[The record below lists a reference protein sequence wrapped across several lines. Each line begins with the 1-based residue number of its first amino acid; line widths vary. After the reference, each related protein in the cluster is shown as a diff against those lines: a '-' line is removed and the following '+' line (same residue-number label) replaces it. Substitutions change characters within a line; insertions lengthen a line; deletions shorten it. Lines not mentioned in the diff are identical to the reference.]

1 MKPIITIIFL
11 FLLRL
16 LSAQA
21 LPDTVTLEFVQRLAR
36 QNALSVK
43 TAEVNSSLA
52 ALDQQLYRARTKPR
66 LDFSA
71 NLPNY
76 FSSFN
81 ETVQP
86 DGTVAFRPISI
97 NNSTAQ
103 LTLSQPIT
111 ATGGTF
117 FVRTNLQ
124 RFDDYENDQTN
135 YNGIPVR
142 VGFLQPIFGFN
153 TWKWQKKILPLAA
166 EEATSLHNAELQ
178 EVTALA
184 TRLFFELLIADQ
196 NRQIAKGNQAANERL
211 FNIAKERY
219 ELGKINRGD
228 LVQLELELAASGQ
241 NLIQADRSVARA
253 SLAIYTLLGENF
265 TGASLI
271 PAEQSDL
278 NAPQV
283 DPAEALRLARARRP
297 ETISQQ
303 RRVLEAE
310 RDLEQTKRQF
320 GPQLQ
325 FNASLGLV
333 RSDPEL
339 SNIYSDPQSEQ
350 IVSLQFS
357 IPILDWGERK
367 LAVKQATVQRDF
379 VQLQNQREQL
389 SLENNLLLAVDQ
401 WNQLAAELELSDR
414 IRTLASDR
422 FQISSESYLLG
433 SIPLTELTLAQQN
446 RDQLARAYLS
456 TLTTYWLTYA
466 ELQRLTL
473 YDFVKKEPL

>member
-1 MKPIITIIFL
+1 MKVIITVILL

-16 LSAQA
+16 LTAQG
-21 LPDTVTLEFVQRLAR
+21 LPDTISLEQVQNLAR
-36 QNALSVK
+36 QRALSIRSAQ
-43 TAEVNSSLA
+43 TNLDIAE
-52 ALDQQLYRARTKPR
+52 LDQDLYRARTKPR

-76 FSSFN
+76 FSSFS
-81 ETVQP
+81 ETTQP

-97 NNSTAQ
+97 NNSFAQ
-103 LTLSQPIT
+103 LSLSQPIT
-111 ATGGTF
+111 ATGGTI
-117 FVRTNLQ
+117 FVRTNIQ

-135 YNGIPVR
+135 YNGFPVR
-142 VGFLQPIFGFN
+142 IGFTQPIFGFN
-153 TWKWQKKILPLAA
+153 QWKWQKKILPLAS
-166 EEATSLHNAELQ
+166 EEARSLHAAELQ
-178 EVTALA
+178 EVSALA

-196 NRQIAKGNQAANERL
+196 DRQIALGNQAANERL
-211 FNIAKERY
+211 FTIAKERY

-241 NLIQADRSVARA
+241 NLIRADRSVAQA
-253 SLAIYTLLGENF
+253 SLSIRTLLGENF
-265 TGASLI
+265 KVAKLVPKQQLSI
-271 PAEQSDL
+271 
-278 NAPQV
+278 NAPRV
-283 DPAEALRLARARRP
+283 DPTQALKLSRTRRP
-297 ETISQQ
+297 ETITQQ
-303 RRVLEAE
+303 RRLLEAQ
-310 RDLEQTKRQF
+310 RDLERTRKEF

-339 SNIYSDPQSEQ
+339 SKIYSDPQNEQ

-367 LAVKQATVQRDF
+367 LSIKQATATRDF
-379 VQLQNQREQL
+379 VEQQNDQEQL
-389 SLENNLLLAVDQ
+389 SLENDLLLAVDQ

-414 IRTLASDR
+414 IRALAAER
-422 FQISSESYLLG
+422 FEISSESYLLG

-473 YDFVKKEPL
+473 YDFVKGEPL